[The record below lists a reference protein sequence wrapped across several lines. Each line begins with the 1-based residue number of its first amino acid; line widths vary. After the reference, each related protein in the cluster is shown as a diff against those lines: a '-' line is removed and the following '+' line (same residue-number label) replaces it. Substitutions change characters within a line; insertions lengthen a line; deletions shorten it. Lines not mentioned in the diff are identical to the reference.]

1 MSNSLHDFEADV
13 CPHCQYEQRF
23 YTMPSWVER
32 GAILAYEGAVYRVV
46 GVGGTNSGRY
56 HPHTIA
62 YARVEK
68 IDAVPWSLPKA
79 PCPVADLQAGLQNL
93 FRLPTLDFFQM
104 ERALH
109 LVPPAAVQGDGS

>member
-68 IDAVPWSLPKA
+68 IDAVPWSLLKA